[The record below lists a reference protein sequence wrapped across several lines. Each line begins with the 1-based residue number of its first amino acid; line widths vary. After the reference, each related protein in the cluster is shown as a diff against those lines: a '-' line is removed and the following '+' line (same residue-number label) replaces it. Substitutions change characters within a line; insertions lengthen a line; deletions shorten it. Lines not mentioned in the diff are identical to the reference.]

1 MAQSRETRVARR
13 RRGRD
18 VSGILVLDKPL
29 GMTSS
34 DAVQKVKRLFDA
46 EKVGHTGA
54 LDPLAT
60 GVLPLCLGEAT
71 KFSQYLL
78 NSDKRYW
85 TRIRLGVATD
95 TGDSEGQVVA
105 TRSVGAV
112 TAARI
117 EAALEHFRG
126 AIEQIPSMF
135 SAIKHKGQ
143 PLYKLARQG
152 IEVEREPRAVT
163 IFSNELIAIDG
174 DEIELEIHCT
184 KGTYIR
190 TIAED
195 LGERLG
201 SGAHVVA
208 LRRLTAGPYGE
219 EDLVTIGTLEAAP
232 DLAARDKFLLP
243 VDTVVEGWPE
253 VRLNDDTAYY
263 VRKGQPVLVA
273 HAPRSGWVRLSEVS
287 DQGAA
292 RFLGVGEVLDDGR
305 VAPRRLVVN
314 S

>member
-1 MAQSRETRVARR
+1 MARR

-18 VSGILVLDKPL
+18 VSGILVLDKPQ

-34 DAVQKVKRLFDA
+34 DAVQKVKRIYNA

-60 GVLPLCLGEAT
+60 GVLPLCFGEAT

-78 NSDKRYW
+78 NSDKKYW
-85 TRIRLGVATD
+85 TRIQLGVATD
-95 TGDSEGQVVA
+95 TGDSDGQVVE
-105 TRSVGAV
+105 TRPVGDLDE
-112 TAARI
+112 ARI
-117 EAALEHFRG
+117 EAALAQFRG
-126 AIEQIPSMF
+126 AIEQVPSMF
-135 SAIKHKGQ
+135 SAIKHQGQ

-152 IEVEREPRAVT
+152 IQVEREARAVT
-163 IFSNELIAIDG
+163 IYSNRLVAFSG
-174 DEIELEIHCT
+174 DELELEIHCS

-195 LGERLG
+195 LGALLG
-201 SGAHVVA
+201 CGAHVTA
-208 LRRLTAGPYGE
+208 LRRLAAGPYGE
-219 EDLVTIGTLEAAP
+219 ADMITLAALEAA
-232 DLAARDKFLLP
+232 DMAERDALLLP
-243 VDTVVEGWPE
+243 VDSVVGGWPE

-263 VRKGQPVLVA
+263 LRKGQPVIVA
-273 HAPRSGWVRLSEVS
+273 HAPSSGWVKLSEVS
-287 DQGAA
+287 DEGST
-292 RFLGVGEVLDDGR
+292 RFLGVGEILDDGR